1 MNKIEQQA
9 FVEAYS
15 ENVGSLP
22 ADQVA
27 DFVARY
33 HAGENIKY
41 ISEHTGIMDSLGMW
55 HCAIRFQLEKQKV
68 AV

>member
-1 MNKIEQQA
+1 MTKTEQQA

-15 ENVGSLP
+15 DCVGSLP

-41 ISEHTGIMDSLGMW
+41 ISEHTGIMDSLGIW
-55 HCAIRFQLEKQKV
+55 HCAIRFQLEKKRGE
-68 AV
+68 